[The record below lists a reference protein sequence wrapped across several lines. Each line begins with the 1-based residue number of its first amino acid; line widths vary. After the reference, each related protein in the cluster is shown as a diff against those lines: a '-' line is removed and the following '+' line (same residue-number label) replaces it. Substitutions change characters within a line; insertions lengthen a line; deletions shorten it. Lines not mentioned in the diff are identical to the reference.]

1 MDKEMVVL
9 RELLRRMVRDLGI
22 LEKND
27 TPCCGV
33 TLSQCHTIVEI
44 GRKEEISLG
53 DLSDIM
59 GLDKSTMSRTIN
71 NLVTSDLVVR
81 DLDAQNR
88 RYVKIQLTDKGR
100 SVCCNIEEN
109 MDAYYLEIFNAIPE
123 EKRTSVL
130 ESLKIL
136 SEAIIGQKSSERV
149 EDERDEYTD

>member
-1 MDKEMVVL
+1 MDKEMVAL

-71 NLVTSDLVVR
+71 NLVTSDLVAR
-81 DLDAQNR
+81 DLDAENR
-88 RYVKIQLTDKGR
+88 RYVKIQLTEKGR

-109 MDAYYLEIFNAIPE
+109 MDAYYLEIFNAIPV
-123 EKRTSVL
+123 EKRASVL

-136 SEAIIGQKSSERV
+136 GEAIVGQKSIEKSNEKM
-149 EDERDEYTD
+149 EDE